1 MRGDRFFRRV
11 HRKLTGILEVR
22 ELFVAEDTELEVLDK
37 ALADFEG
44 NAAICTSD
52 AKTLDRL
59 EKEFAVGGES
69 GLTLA
74 QRRSVVLAALRGRGV
89 TTPELVRNMALAFEN
104 GDVEVLESPDKPYVV
119 TIKFISAYGVPP
131 RLNDFYRALRTIMP
145 AHLDIDYIF
154 RFMTWNEFDGYGK
167 TWDQWD
173 ALGLSWNDFE
183 AYSEGGR

>member
-104 GDVEVLESPDKPYVV
+104 GDVEVLE
-119 TIKFISAYGVPP
+119 
-131 RLNDFYRALRTIMP
+131 
-145 AHLDIDYIF
+145 
-154 RFMTWNEFDGYGK
+154 
-167 TWDQWD
+167 
-173 ALGLSWNDFE
+173 
-183 AYSEGGR
+183 